1 MDDRTVLVLNGP
13 NLNLLGE
20 REPEV
25 YGSATLADVE
35 ALCLEAVERAGL
47 VLDFRQSNH
56 EGTLVDW
63 VQEGRAGIAGLVV
76 NAAGYTHTSVALR
89 DALSA
94 CRVPRVEVHISDIH
108 AREEFRHHSYLTDV
122 CDHHVIGHGVQGY
135 AEAIAWVGE
144 RRAERDLPALWRSPE
159 WRADI
164 EAWLLPALAG
174 AGCAPSPPRS
184 SRIG

>member
-25 YGSATLADVE
+25 YGRATRADVD
-35 ALCLEAVERAGL
+35 ARCRAAAEGCGL
-47 VLDFRQSNH
+47 TVDFRQTNS
-56 EGTLVDW
+56 EGTLIDW
-63 VQEGRAGIAGLVV
+63 VQEGRTGSAGIVV

-94 CRVPRVEVHISDIH
+94 CRVPRVEVHISDIA
-108 AREEFRHHSYLTDV
+108 AREEFRRHSYLTDV

-135 AEAIAWVGE
+135 AEAVEWVAGH
-144 RRAERDLPALWRSPE
+144 RA
-159 WRADI
+159 
-164 EAWLLPALAG
+164 G
-174 AGCAPSPPRS
+174 G
-184 SRIG
+184 

>member
-25 YGSATLADVE
+25 YGHATLADVE
-35 ALCLEAVERAGL
+35 ALCVEAAGRHGL
-47 VLDFRQSNH
+47 TVDFRQSNH

-63 VQEGRAGIAGLVV
+63 VQEGRAVAAGIII

-135 AEAIAWVGE
+135 AEAVEWVAGQ
-144 RRAERDLPALWRSPE
+144 RS
-159 WRADI
+159 
-164 EAWLLPALAG
+164 G
-174 AGCAPSPPRS
+174 A
-184 SRIG
+184 

>member
-25 YGSATLADVE
+25 YGRATLADVE
-35 ALCLEAVERAGL
+35 ALCVEAAARHEL
-47 VLDFRQSNH
+47 VVDFRQSNH

-63 VQEGRAGIAGLVV
+63 VQEGRSASAGLVV

-108 AREEFRHHSYLTDV
+108 AREEFRRHSYLTDV
-122 CDHHVIGHGVQGY
+122 CDHHVIGRGVQGY
-135 AEAIAWVGE
+135 VDAVEWVAG
-144 RRAERDLPALWRSPE
+144 RRS
-159 WRADI
+159 
-164 EAWLLPALAG
+164 G
-174 AGCAPSPPRS
+174 A
-184 SRIG
+184 